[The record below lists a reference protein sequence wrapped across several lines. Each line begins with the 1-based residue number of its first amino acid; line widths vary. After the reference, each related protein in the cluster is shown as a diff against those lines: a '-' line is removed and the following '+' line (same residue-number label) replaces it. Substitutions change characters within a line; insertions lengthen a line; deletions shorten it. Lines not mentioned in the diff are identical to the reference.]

1 MNVDRPASLHPSHGL
16 SLGVIVLL
24 LVGAATVAAAQ
35 GAPYY
40 KWRSKLDGKVF
51 CLQVVNGEGWKRIS
65 GPYRDSRCERP
76 L

>member
-1 MNVDRPASLHPSHGL
+1 MNVDRPVSLYPSRSL
-16 SLGVIVLL
+16 SLGVLILL
-24 LVGAATVAAAQ
+24 LVGIATAAAQ